1 MGTFACASSLATSI
15 ASTTDGSSLRSFGV
29 GTASPRST
37 RVTVLVPYSP
47 LVRCESFRNFV
58 MCLHGLDILSTWV
71 LFSPFCVRRLLRF
84 SILTWPRTSTFLSRI
99 VWTIH
104 GHVLQEW
111 TRCVF
116 LEIVC
121 ILCAD
126 HVFWYPWFI
135 FRRIQQL
142 CLLPSLFLVCT
153 QTYLEVCVVERI
165 VARSVSSPE
174 FFLLSASVCVAPFF
188 SNPCLQG
195 WATTICSFVY
205 MGARDSCLRA

>member
-1 MGTFACASSLATSI
+1 M
-15 ASTTDGSSLRSFGV
+15 RSAAV
-29 GTASPRST
+29 DAP
-37 RVTVLVPYSP
+37 VT
-47 LVRCESFRNFV
+47 CESFRNFV

-71 LFSPFCVRRLLRF
+71 LFFSLLCATASAF
-84 SILTWPRTSTFLSRI
+84 QYSHLAKDLDVLSRI

-153 QTYLEVCVVERI
+153 QTYLVVCVVERI
-165 VARSVSSPE
+165 VARSVPSPE

-195 WATTICSFVY
+195 WATIICSFVY

>member
-1 MGTFACASSLATSI
+1 
-15 ASTTDGSSLRSFGV
+15 
-29 GTASPRST
+29 
-37 RVTVLVPYSP
+37 
-47 LVRCESFRNFV
+47 

-71 LFSPFCVRRLLRF
+71 LFFSLLCATASAF
-84 SILTWPRTSTFLSRI
+84 QYSHLAKDLDVLSRI

-116 LEIVC
+116 LKIVC

-135 FRRIQQL
+135 FRRIQLL

-165 VARSVSSPE
+165 VARSVPSPE
-174 FFLLSASVCVAPFF
+174 FFLLSASVSVAPFF

-195 WATTICSFVY
+195 WATIICSFVY
-205 MGARDSCLRA
+205 MEHEIVSSGLSYVAVSRSREKQLGQAFA

>member
-1 MGTFACASSLATSI
+1 M
-15 ASTTDGSSLRSFGV
+15 
-29 GTASPRST
+29 
-37 RVTVLVPYSP
+37 
-47 LVRCESFRNFV
+47 
-58 MCLHGLDILSTWV
+58 
-71 LFSPFCVRRLLRF
+71 RRLLRF
-84 SILTWPRTSTFLSRI
+84 QYSHLAKDLDVLSRI

-165 VARSVSSPE
+165 VARSVPSPE

-188 SNPCLQG
+188 EPLFARVGNNYLFFRVHGS
-195 WATTICSFVY
+195 TRFVSSSLSY
-205 MGARDSCLRA
+205 VAVSRSREKQLGQAFA

>member
-1 MGTFACASSLATSI
+1 MG
-15 ASTTDGSSLRSFGV
+15 V
-29 GTASPRST
+29 
-37 RVTVLVPYSP
+37 V
-47 LVRCESFRNFV
+47 
-58 MCLHGLDILSTWV
+58 
-71 LFSPFCVRRLLRF
+71 FSPFCVRRLLRF
-84 SILTWPRTSTFLSRI
+84 GILTWPGISTFLSRI

-121 ILCAD
+121 FLCAD

-135 FRRIQQL
+135 CRRIQQL
-142 CLLPSLFLVCT
+142 CLFFPFLVCT

-188 SNPCLQG
+188 SNRLFARVG
-195 WATTICSFVY
+195 NYLFFRVHGSTRFVSSSLSY
-205 MGARDSCLRA
+205 VAVSRSREKQLGQAFA

>member
-1 MGTFACASSLATSI
+1 
-15 ASTTDGSSLRSFGV
+15 
-29 GTASPRST
+29 
-37 RVTVLVPYSP
+37 
-47 LVRCESFRNFV
+47 

-71 LFSPFCVRRLLRF
+71 LFF
-84 SILTWPRTSTFLSRI
+84 SL
-99 VWTIH
+99 
-104 GHVLQEW
+104 
-111 TRCVF
+111 
-116 LEIVC
+116 
-121 ILCAD
+121 LCATASAFQYSHLAKD
-126 HVFWYPWFI
+126 LDVFVTNCMDNPRSCSAGVDEMRVFGNCLYS
-135 FRRIQQL
+135 L
-142 CLLPSLFLVCT
+142 CRPCFLVSLVHFSKNSTVVSASLSVFLVCT

>member
-1 MGTFACASSLATSI
+1 MEYRDFPFKDTFKNGRFFINTSFPKK
-15 ASTTDGSSLRSFGV
+15 LQ
-29 GTASPRST
+29 
-37 RVTVLVPYSP
+37 TVS
-47 LVRCESFRNFV
+47 CESFRNFV

-71 LFSPFCVRRLLRF
+71 LFFSLLCATASAF
-84 SILTWPRTSTFLSRI
+84 QYSHLAKDLDVLSRI

-111 TRCVF
+111 TGCVVLKLF
-116 LEIVC
+116 VFFVPTMFSG
-121 ILCAD
+121 ILGSF
-126 HVFWYPWFI
+126 VENSTVVSFF
-135 FRRIQQL
+135 
-142 CLLPSLFLVCT
+142 LFLVCT

-165 VARSVSSPE
+165 VAQSVSSPE

-195 WATTICSFVY
+195 WATICSFVY